1 MEVWLEKAG
10 MKIQTAG
17 GGAVEEIMNISN
29 QYPSI
34 EQMAQQLSAAK
45 TGSTTVKKL
54 GTTAF
59 SEILKHKQA
68 ANEASE
74 LRFSKHANERLAS
87 RNIDLTD
94 EQLERLENGA
104 KKANEKGINESLVMV
119 DDLAF
124 IVNVKNNTVITAV
137 NDGDDR
143 VFTNI
148 DGAVIM

>member
-1 MEVWLEKAG
+1 
-10 MKIQTAG
+10 
-17 GGAVEEIMNISN
+17 MNIPVN

-34 EQMAQQLSAAK
+34 EQMTQQLNAVKNSSTAA
-45 TGSTTVKKL
+45 GRQITTP
-54 GTTAF
+54 F
-59 SEILKHKQA
+59 SEILKTKQA
-68 ANEASE
+68 AEANE
-74 LRFSKHANERLAS
+74 LKFSKHANERLAS

-104 KKANEKGINESLVMV
+104 KRASEKGINESLVMV

-137 NDGDDR
+137 KDGEDK